1 MNTVTLV
8 QSMLAREYP
17 YDVKIVEHHEK
28 VGMLPRLSLMVY
40 GDRNGLAVLTLERSV
55 AWGISDVKT
64 NIHYRNV
71 NWPLASKLPPDE
83 DGAVKLVKSIME
95 SISTYDKERAK

>member
-8 QSMLAREYP
+8 QSMLARDYS

-28 VGMLPRLSLMVY
+28 VGMPPRLSLMVY
-40 GDRNGLAVLTLERSV
+40 GEHNGLAVLTLERSE

-64 NIHYRNV
+64 NNPYRNV
-71 NWPLASKLPPDE
+71 NWPLASKTTPDE
-83 DGAVKLVKSIME
+83 SGAVDLVKAIME
-95 SISTYDKERAK
+95 SISTYDQKRAK